1 MPKKM
6 RIAGTSGATARTD
19 GASASAART
28 KPSGL
33 YLLALRSHVAQSY
46 SPIPRRKLTI
56 HLDPKPDA
64 EGRPV
69 PIKITLS

>member
-6 RIAGTSGATARTD
+6 RIAGIS
-19 GASASAART
+19 GASAKTDRASAPAERSR
-28 KPSGL
+28 PSGL
-33 YLLALRSHVAQSY
+33 YLLALRSHVAQSH

-64 EGRPV
+64 DGRPV
-69 PIKITLS
+69 PIKITLT